1 MKALLKELKEE
12 NNRKCQQKNSLTSKV
27 ILNFTPPQEYQTVP
41 IQVSKVTSQLYT

>member
-12 NNRKCQQKNSLTSKV
+12 NRKGQQKNFLTNKV
-27 ILNFTPPQEYQTVP
+27 ILNFTPSQGYQTVP